1 MTALSF
7 DSVSKSYALYDK
19 PIDRFKELASFQR
32 WNYHEDFWAL
42 RDVSFEARRGTILCL
57 IGENGSGK
65 STALQLA
72 AGVFAPTHG
81 KVYAAGR
88 VGALL
93 ELGAG
98 FNPEFSGRDNVYLSA
113 TLMGMSSREIA
124 RCYGDIEHFA
134 EIGDFISRPVKT
146 YSSGMLIRLAF
157 AVAIHTDPEIL
168 LVDEALAVGD
178 YYFRQR
184 CLRKIHEMRNRQVTI
199 VLVSHSMADIKAI
212 GEHAVWLEDGR
223 VKASGYADDV
233 VAQYLA
239 RMAQKDATYSDVM
252 SRSRANGQG
261 GGAMAPEVVE
271 GLPNIDGRRGNGA
284 AEIIGIAALDEE
296 GQPALLMEAERALLL
311 RVSFRAREP
320 LARPN
325 VAVTMRNHIG
335 LDFAVFSAAGNR
347 VELPRMTPEDVCTV
361 DFHLEVPELY
371 PGNFSFSPSVTE
383 GSGAAVQVCDW
394 VDNALTLQMTHSG
407 KPIYG
412 YLRVPCHVAVN
423 ERLTPAAPT
432 ASPQS

>member
-7 DSVSKSYALYDK
+7 ESVSKSYALYGK

-32 WNYHEDFWAL
+32 WNCHEDFWAL
-42 RDVSFEARRGTILCL
+42 RDVSFEARRGAILCL

-81 KVYAAGR
+81 KVHAAGR

-98 FNPEFSGRDNVYLSA
+98 FSPEFSGRDNVYLSA

-124 RCYGDIEHFA
+124 RRYGDIERFA
-134 EIGDFISRPVKT
+134 EIGDFIGRPVKT
-146 YSSGMLIRLAF
+146 YSSGMLVRLAF

-199 VLVSHSMADIKAI
+199 VLVSHSMADVKAI

-223 VKASGYADDV
+223 VKATGYADDV

-261 GGAMAPEVVE
+261 GGAMTPEVVE

-296 GQPALLMEAERALLL
+296 GQPALLMEAERPLLL

-347 VELPRMTPEDVCTV
+347 VELPGMTPGDVCTV
-361 DFHLEVPELY
+361 DFQLEVPELY

-383 GSGAAVQVCDW
+383 GSAAAVQVCDW

-423 ERLTPAAPT
+423 ERLIPAAPT